1 MPSPPSTPSRSIRT
15 TPAFPPAPK
24 LARAKLKSASLDHE
38 IFLTSNRKL
47 RPLQASSSLEWH
59 QNQHP
64 LLQHQNSIAHTI
76 PRTGSTSSLASS
88 IQFPSSLAAANNYQ
102 DFKLDIINQGKCLC
116 GQYIR
121 ARLRRAGVLNRKAI
135 QRLRCILEPSSE
147 VVYEVFPALNSMGEE
162 LERMHPRVYTNV
174 SRQLSRAPYGELVDS
189 DTAPMLLNLVA
200 KELFSRNHDKE
211 RITWAKIISV
221 FAVCGGFAIDCVR
234 QGHYDY
240 LQFLIDGVGDIIED
254 DLVQWLAERGGW
266 LGLQQHI
273 RPKGSQ
279 HFTFLDWLTLF
290 VTISAS
296 LYVIANFIK
305 HLGCHC
311 YSLLF

>member
-1 MPSPPSTPSRSIRT
+1 MPSPPSTPRLRK
-15 TPAFPPAPK
+15 TPPSFPPTPK
-24 LARAKLKSASLDHE
+24 LARAKLKSSSLDHE
-38 IFLTSNRKL
+38 IFLTKTS
-47 RPLQASSSLEWH
+47 RPKHRQLQTSTSVEWQQFQSSL
-59 QNQHP
+59 
-64 LLQHQNSIAHTI
+64 TI

-88 IQFPSSLAAANNYQ
+88 TFQFPLTANNYH
-102 DFKLDIINQGKCLC
+102 DFKNDIINQGKCLC

-121 ARLRRAGVLNRKAI
+121 ARLRRAGVLNRKVI
-135 QRLRCILEPSSE
+135 QRMRSILEPSSE

-162 LERMHPRVYTNV
+162 LERMHPRIYTNV
-174 SRQLSRAPYGELVDS
+174 SRQLSRTPYGELVDS

-200 KELFSRNHDKE
+200 KQLFSRSTAEKE

-240 LQFLIDGVGDIIED
+240 LKCLVDALGEIIED
-254 DLVQWLAERGGW
+254 DLVHWLVERGGW

-273 RPKGSQ
+273 KPKGSQ
-279 HFTFLDWLTLF
+279 TFTFLDWLTLF
-290 VTISAS
+290 VAISSSFYA
-296 LYVIANFIK
+296 ATNFLRQI
-305 HLGCHC
+305 GCRL